1 MNGLWNFKTP
11 WYGQLVGELVH
22 RILTGMG
29 GWREL
34 CEDAQVSTW
43 EDQWHFF
50 TMSINRPNDT
60 TNMQEQQF

>member
-1 MNGLWNFKTP
+1 MEFQDSVVWSAGGGTSPEDPDW
-11 WYGQLVGELVH
+11 
-22 RILTGMG
+22 MG
-29 GWREL
+29 GGREL